1 MTTLAT
7 YWSMTINNPD
17 DNDAI
22 LVRNPNEKY
31 IRQLVWTVEEGE
43 DGTEHVQGWI
53 RLQRNQSM
61 AFVKKLYPRAHLK
74 PITKDEYNENCH
86 DYAQKDDDT
95 TRGAH
100 VISLNDPLPAV
111 DTILY
116 RVLEQV
122 YERSTADDKLI
133 GKISVN
139 DMLRLTHEV
148 EDEMVS
154 QRAGLEKLFCSGTYD
169 KIKRRFYNQIISR
182 LVTKHANDH
191 EREGAGESDVHEAES
206 ITSSDEEEDN
216 EEEGSESCSDEG
228 TDTGGE
234 QDCESESGDE
244 ACY

>member
-17 DNDAI
+17 DNDAV
-22 LVRNPNEKY
+22 LVRNPNDKY

-43 DGTEHVQGWI
+43 DGTEHVQGWV
-53 RLQRNQSM
+53 RLHRNNSM

-116 RVLEQV
+116 RVLERV
-122 YERSTADDKLI
+122 YERMDADQKLA
-133 GKISVN
+133 GLLVN
-139 DMLRLTHEV
+139 DMLRLTHQV

-154 QRAGLEKLFCSGTYD
+154 DRAGLEKLFISGTYD
-169 KIKRRFYNQIISR
+169 KMKRRFYNQIISR
-182 LVTKHANDH
+182 LITKHADDN
-191 EREGAGESDVHEAES
+191 ERQGSGESEVHEAES
-206 ITSSDEEEDN
+206 ISGSDYEEEELEESSCETD
-216 EEEGSESCSDEG
+216 EGFDSGGESDCQEEG
-228 TDTGGE
+228 
-234 QDCESESGDE
+234 GDE
-244 ACY
+244 AFD